1 MIDEEVHYSPTEK
14 EYMIREIMG
23 LCCASFEVSLVIP
36 SLFSLKNGIR
46 GLYMILMVVQYLI
59 YRNGVDSYVAVIG
72 VVIRSFCRE
81 LFRVM
86 MLLLTVLCTHRN
98 VRDSCV

>member
-1 MIDEEVHYSPTEK
+1 
-14 EYMIREIMG
+14 MIREIMG

>member
-1 MIDEEVHYSPTEK
+1 MIDKEFHYSPTEK

-36 SLFSLKNGIR
+36 SLFSLKNGVR

-59 YRNGVDSYVAVIG
+59 YRNGIDSYVAVID
-72 VVIRSFCRE
+72 VVLRSFCRE
-81 LFRVM
+81 LFKVM
-86 MLLLTVLCTHRN
+86 MLLSTDLCIHRN
-98 VRDSCV
+98 VQDSYV